1 MNTNEEF
8 LKLNKDPNY
17 YRFDLNEIFNND
29 LIILGWK
36 STDTVYELACTAI
49 AKYLDEKYDTKA
61 VWGKGCAECDKGTC
75 FENNDGYYL
84 FYKVENDE
92 QGKDIEEDLI
102 DLLCSLYF
110 YKENGLV

>member
-1 MNTNEEF
+1 MSTNKEF
-8 LKLNKDPNY
+8 LKLVKDPNY

-29 LIILGWK
+29 LIILGYR
-36 STDTVYELACTAI
+36 TVDTVYELACEAI
-49 AKYLDEKYDTKA
+49 AKYLDKVFGIKA
-61 VWGKGCAECDKGTC
+61 VWGKGCAEYDKGTC

-84 FYKVENDE
+84 FYKVESDE